1 MKLHNL
7 LPPYGKK
14 HKVKRVGRGNS
25 SGKGNYS
32 GRGQTGE
39 GSRAGRVHYLGF
51 EGGQMPLYRRLPK
64 RGFTSLT
71 KERYQEVNLY
81 SLNRLKGEKEITPQ
95 ILYKE
100 GLIKKIDEKI
110 KILGKGTL
118 EITLIVKAHKFSG
131 RAKEEI
137 VKKGGKAIE
146 ISLLQQTEHSPK
158 EAERKKVAVKKP
170 LIKKEVSIKEK
181 KEEIKAAKPKKEKE
195 KTEKK
200 PKVVKAKESVK
211 TKDKPKPKAKAKA
224 KAKAKGKKKD
234 K

>member
-14 HKVKRVGRGNS
+14 YKIKRVGRGDS
-25 SGKGNYS
+25 S
-32 GRGQTGE
+32 GRGNTSGRGNPGE
-39 GSRAGRVHYLGF
+39 KSRKGRVHYLGF

-64 RGFTSLT
+64 RGFTPLT
-71 KERYQEVNLY
+71 KERYQEVNLC
-81 SLNRLKGEKEITPQ
+81 SLNVFKGEEEVTPE

-118 EITLIVKAHKFSG
+118 ETTLIVKAHRFSF
-131 RAKEEI
+131 RAKDEI

-146 ISLLQQTEHSPK
+146 IGASPSLQTKNRREEK
-158 EAERKKVAVKKP
+158 IEIKKVVVKESLKEKEEK
-170 LIKKEVSIKEK
+170 IEEKTKEVKVTKTIEKEGKIEKKQKTVKEK
-181 KEEIKAAKPKKEKE
+181 KSVKNKD
-195 KTEKK
+195 
-200 PKVVKAKESVK
+200 KAK
-211 TKDKPKPKAKAKA
+211 T
-224 KAKAKGKKKD
+224 KGKKKD